1 MTKTKYNEDKNKM
14 RAKVVSLYNYWQNI
28 AKPQN
33 YNVVSLPE
41 TNFDLEQHAISRV
54 EPEHRAVIHM
64 YEKNKQV
71 WEANKNRA
79 KNIGN
84 EGDNFLSF
92 YINGEI
98 PPVSSFA
105 NLPTFA
111 WYDYCGIPTTDKVE
125 NLLGEMANKSV
136 LIFTFANRHRRREG
150 LHPEIKNV
158 YSCYSRIHTADF
170 FRVKLG
176 EYNLSHELFG
186 FEYTSKATPMI
197 MLAFT
202 NCKTLASIYTRG
214 NKNSFK
220 KLKKFK
226 DTDTSSNNE
235 SVDHIYRALLSR
247 QNTEDG
253 GTAYCMQKFNLR
265 KMQVAG
271 YKRTITHKGMV
282 KGDV

>member
-1 MTKTKYNEDKNKM
+1 MTKVKYNEDKNKM

-33 YNVVSLPE
+33 YNVVTLPE

-54 EPEHRAVIHM
+54 NPEHRAVIHM

-71 WEANKNRA
+71 WEANK
-79 KNIGN
+79 KQVESIDN
-84 EGDNFLSF
+84 EGDNFLSH

-125 NLLGEMANKSV
+125 NLFGEMANKSV

-158 YSCYSRIHTADF
+158 YSCYYRIHTADF

-214 NKNSFK
+214 NKNSFR
-220 KLKKFK
+220 KLKKSK
-226 DTDTSSNNE
+226 DTSNE
-235 SVDHIYRALLSR
+235 SVNQIYRALLSR

-253 GTAYCMQKFNLR
+253 GTAYCMQKFKLR

-271 YKRTITHKGMV
+271 HKRTITIKGMV

>member
-1 MTKTKYNEDKNKM
+1 MTKVNYNEDKNKM

-28 AKPQN
+28 VKPQN
-33 YNVVSLPE
+33 YNVVTLPE
-41 TNFDLEQHAISRV
+41 TNFELEQHAISRV

-71 WEANKNRA
+71 WEANK
-79 KNIGN
+79 KQVENIDK

-98 PPVSSFA
+98 PPVSCFA

-176 EYNLSHELFG
+176 EHNLSHELFG

-202 NCKTLASIYTRG
+202 NCKSLASIYTRG

-226 DTDTSSNNE
+226 DTSNE

-247 QNTEDG
+247 QNTDDG